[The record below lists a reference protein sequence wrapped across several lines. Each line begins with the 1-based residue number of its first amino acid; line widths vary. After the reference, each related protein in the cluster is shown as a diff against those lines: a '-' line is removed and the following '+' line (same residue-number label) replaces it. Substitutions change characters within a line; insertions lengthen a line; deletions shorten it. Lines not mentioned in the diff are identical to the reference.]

1 MTTSSNSSR
10 SHSPIRRRSRSLSRT
25 LPNVETDT
33 KAATTEAAATSL
45 QTFDR
50 RTSIFSPIA
59 NDIDESAQQ
68 TTVVT
73 REQLEAEGFNGF
85 EGFEGRWIRAN
96 GDTENQASKNT
107 EATAKQGSQSLTNGV
122 VPKTVGSS
130 ADDDE
135 EARSNGEVANKD
147 TSKDRAI
154 KPETLSD
161 LSPEEISS
169 EGQLSKIDPGEDA
182 TTDRDDKKS
191 SLIRSASRSPSVST
205 ARQPYLKANVEKTVV
220 WVMEHLYIEYNPF
233 VYERIGLTL
242 LGMDN
247 KGAIEYL
254 EKAADSQESPTRL
267 MGLAKAYQEE
277 KEWMKAI
284 ESLQAALEL
293 FRARHQRSKSALE
306 KDEID
311 KDKDNLFDCLDQ
323 LADCYLELDRD
334 EEAIDPLEEALRCCA
349 DNNETRAQLI
359 KLLCKS
365 KRYDKARDLYDDW
378 EENFAIY
385 EAQPP
390 TKFWAQTAREA
401 NDLDELLFPTHGDS
415 ELFAKILKTLSR
427 GIQEAITDQRTEDL
441 AFTLVAHGVA
451 LAIGREDT
459 NLQTALKSWTSCIG
473 LNSAMVFDNDDPFT
487 DSSLF
492 ISQYYFDTARHQYN
506 STSSWVTESRRKLVA
521 DLKARVDDALLPQHK
536 QQRVIH
542 TPMMYV
548 TALCSLTGDL
558 DIGKDILR
566 PEMANA
572 IEM

>member
-1 MTTSSNSSR
+1 MTTSNNSSC

-25 LPNVETDT
+25 FPNVETDT
-33 KAATTEAAATSL
+33 KAATTEAAVTSL
-45 QTFDR
+45 QTVDR

-59 NDIDESAQQ
+59 NDIDKSAQQ
-68 TTVVT
+68 TTIVT
-73 REQLEAEGFNGF
+73 REQLEAEGFL
-85 EGFEGRWIRAN
+85 IRAN
-96 GDTENQASKNT
+96 GITEKQASDNT
-107 EATAKQGSQSLTNGV
+107 EATAGQHPSGLTNGL
-122 VPKTVGSS
+122 VPKMVGYS
-130 ADDDE
+130 ANDE
-135 EARSNGEVANKD
+135 EEAPSNGDAPDQETFKE
-147 TSKDRAI
+147 RAVQ
-154 KPETLSD
+154 PEALPD
-161 LSPEEISS
+161 LQPEEINSG
-169 EGQLSKIDPGEDA
+169 GQLPKIGAREDT
-182 TTDRDDKKS
+182 TTDRDDTKS
-191 SLIRSASRSPSVST
+191 SLTRSASRSRSASAVRRPF
-205 ARQPYLKANVEKTVV
+205 PKANVEQTVE
-220 WVMEHLYIEYNPF
+220 WVMEHLHIEYSPF

-267 MGLAKAYQEE
+267 MGLAKAYQDE
-277 KEWMKAI
+277 KEWTKAI

-293 FRARHQRSKSALE
+293 FRARHERLKPELE

-359 KLLCKS
+359 KLLCKA
-365 KRYDKARDLYDDW
+365 KRYEKARDLYDDW

-385 EAQPP
+385 EAQSPA
-390 TKFWAQTAREA
+390 KFLAQTAREA
-401 NDLDELLFPTHGDS
+401 KDLDELLFPIHGDG

-427 GIQEAITDQRTEDL
+427 GIQEAIADQRTEDL
-441 AFTLVAHGVA
+441 AYTLVAHGVA
-451 LAIGREDT
+451 LAIGREET
-459 NLQTALKSWTSCIG
+459 HLQTALESWTSCIG

-506 STSSWVTESRRKLVA
+506 SSSSWTTESRRKLVT